1 MKNNTD
7 TGLRRLGRFSLLTLI
22 SVYFLI
28 LVGGIVRSTGSG
40 MGCPDW
46 PKCFGNWVPP
56 TSISELP
63 SDYKEVYSNKR
74 AKKNQKLAVYLQTL
88 GFNNL
93 ASNIL
98 NDESILEEA
107 DFNPVKTWIEY
118 VNRLVGVLI
127 GLFIIVTVYLSTK
140 FFRSDRK
147 LFLTSLATLILV
159 IFQGWI
165 GSLVVSTNLI
175 PFMVTIHMLLA
186 LVIVAMLSWIVIRS
200 NPDLLVKIESR
211 STVSYL
217 LLACML
223 VLIIQIVFG
232 TQVREAIDSVAASLQ
247 YSQRGQWIQN
257 LGAEF
262 LIHRSFSWVVLIL
275 HGLLMYK
282 LLKMKL
288 DSKVFKSLVA
298 VIVLTIITGTS
309 MAYFGMPAFLQ
320 PVHLL
325 LGTVGFGLQI
335 FLFLQLNSKRYLTA

>member
-7 TGLRRLGRFSLLTLI
+7 KELSRLGKFSLLTLI

-88 GFNNL
+88 GFDNL
-93 ASNIL
+93 ASDIL
-98 NDESILEEA
+98 NDDSILEEA

-140 FFRSDRK
+140 FFNSDRK

-200 NPDLLVKIESR
+200 NPNLLVKLESK

-223 VLIIQIVFG
+223 VLVLQIVFG
-232 TQVREAIDSVAASLQ
+232 TQVREAIDEIAASLQ
-247 YSQRGQWIQN
+247 YGQRGEWIEN
-257 LGAEF
+257 LGIEF
-262 LIHRSFSWVVLIL
+262 FIHRSFSWIVLIL
-275 HGLLMYK
+275 HGLLMYQLVK
-282 LLKMKL
+282 IKFE
-288 DSKVFKSLVA
+288 SKVFKGLVA
-298 VIVLTIITGTS
+298 VIVLTIFSGTG
-309 MAYFGMPAFLQ
+309 MAYFGIPAFIQ
-320 PVHLL
+320 PIHLL

-335 FLFLQLNSKRYLTA
+335 FLFLQLNSKRYLAA

>member
-7 TGLRRLGRFSLLTLI
+7 TELRRLGRFSLLTLI

-63 SDYKEVYSNKR
+63 LDYKEVYSNKR

-140 FFRSDRK
+140 FFNSDRK
-147 LFLTSLATLILV
+147 LFFTSLATLILV

-200 NPDLLVKIESR
+200 NPDLLVKIDSR

-247 YSQRGQWIQN
+247 YSQRGQWIHN
-257 LGAEF
+257 LGGEF
-262 LIHRSFSWVVLIL
+262 LIHRSFSWVVLIV

-282 LLKMKL
+282 LLKMKF

>member
-7 TGLRRLGRFSLLTLI
+7 TELRRLGRFSLLTLI

-63 SDYKEVYSNKR
+63 LDYKEVYSNKR

-140 FFRSDRK
+140 FFNSDRK
-147 LFLTSLATLILV
+147 LFFTSLATLILV

-200 NPDLLVKIESR
+200 NPDLLVKIDSR
-211 STVSYL
+211 STVSHL

-247 YSQRGQWIQN
+247 YSQRGQWIRN

-262 LIHRSFSWVVLIL
+262 LIHRSFSWVVLIV

-282 LLKMKL
+282 LLKMKF

>member
-7 TGLRRLGRFSLLTLI
+7 KEMSRLGKFSLLTLI

-74 AKKNQKLAVYLQTL
+74 AKKNEKLAVYLQSL
-88 GFNNL
+88 GFNEV

-98 NDESILEEA
+98 NDETILEEA

-118 VNRLVGVLI
+118 VNRLIGVLI
-127 GLFIIVTVYLSTK
+127 GLFIIITVYLSTK
-140 FFRSDRK
+140 FFYSDRK
-147 LFLTSLATLILV
+147 LFLMSLFTLILV
-159 IFQGWI
+159 VFQGWI

-175 PFMVTIHMLLA
+175 PFMVTIHMLIA
-186 LVIVAMLSWIVIRS
+186 LVIVALLSWIVIRS
-200 NPDLLVKIESR
+200 NPDLLITTNSK
-211 STVSYL
+211 STISYL

-223 VLIIQIVFG
+223 VLILQVVFG
-232 TQVREAIDSVAASLQ
+232 TQVREAVDSIAASFQ
-247 YSQRGQWIQN
+247 YGQRSEWMNN
-257 LGAEF
+257 LGVEF
-262 LIHRSFSWVVLIL
+262 LIHRSFSWIVLIV
-275 HGLLMYK
+275 HGLLMYTLFKVK
-282 LLKMKL
+282 LE
-288 DSKVFKSLVA
+288 SKIFMSLAA
-298 VIVLTIITGTS
+298 VIVLTILSGTL
-309 MAYFGMPAFLQ
+309 MAYFAVPAFLQ

-325 LGTVGFGLQI
+325 LGTLGFGLQI
-335 FLFLQLNSKRYLTA
+335 FLFLQLNSKRYSVA

>member
-7 TGLRRLGRFSLLTLI
+7 KELSRLGKFSLLTLI

-88 GFNNL
+88 GFDNL
-93 ASNIL
+93 ASDIL
-98 NDESILEEA
+98 NDDSILEEA

-140 FFRSDRK
+140 FFNSDRK

-165 GSLVVSTNLI
+165 GSLVK
-175 PFMVTIHMLLA
+175 A
-186 LVIVAMLSWIVIRS
+186 
-200 NPDLLVKIESR
+200 
-211 STVSYL
+211 
-217 LLACML
+217 
-223 VLIIQIVFG
+223 
-232 TQVREAIDSVAASLQ
+232 
-247 YSQRGQWIQN
+247 
-257 LGAEF
+257 
-262 LIHRSFSWVVLIL
+262 
-275 HGLLMYK
+275 
-282 LLKMKL
+282 
-288 DSKVFKSLVA
+288 
-298 VIVLTIITGTS
+298 
-309 MAYFGMPAFLQ
+309 
-320 PVHLL
+320 PV
-325 LGTVGFGLQI
+325 
-335 FLFLQLNSKRYLTA
+335 NR